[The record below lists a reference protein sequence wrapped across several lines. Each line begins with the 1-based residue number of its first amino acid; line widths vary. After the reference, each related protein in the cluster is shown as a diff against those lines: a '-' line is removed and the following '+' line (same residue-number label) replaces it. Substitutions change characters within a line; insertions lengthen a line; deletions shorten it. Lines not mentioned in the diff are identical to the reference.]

1 MQQQPCDQQH
11 RSGQDG
17 GRHHG
22 GGQGGGVDGVDGEE
36 EEGDAEERPGHKVA
50 RVLLEGDQ
58 VPPVL
63 AQLGHIL
70 VWAHLPHIHSHL
82 GFILTLNLR
91 YFGQKDPSP
100 R

>member
-1 MQQQPCDQQH
+1 MKDLVESEIGDVVHPE
-11 RSGQDG
+11 DG
-17 GRHHG
+17 G

-82 GFILTLNLR
+82 GFRLTLNLR